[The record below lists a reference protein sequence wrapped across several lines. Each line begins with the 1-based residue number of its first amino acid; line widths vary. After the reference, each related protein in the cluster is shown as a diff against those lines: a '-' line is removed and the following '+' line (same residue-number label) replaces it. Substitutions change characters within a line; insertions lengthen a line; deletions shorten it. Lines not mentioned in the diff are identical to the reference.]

1 MDLFKR
7 PLFLIF
13 GLLILL
19 ATSCSTPLTELIYLN
34 GIEPGTTYSNGPLP
48 NTYQI
53 RSNDQLFIQ
62 VISDDPLNAAF
73 LNLTGTQGV
82 MSGGSSNLELI
93 TFLVDEQ
100 GKIEYPGLG
109 QIQVGGL
116 TIEEVNQE
124 IEGKVNNYLE
134 SASVFVKLVNRN
146 ITVLGEVR
154 APGQLLM
161 VKNQLTIFEALGAA
175 GDITDYGNRR
185 NVKIIRELPEGK
197 HVAEL
202 NLTDPEVIL
211 SPYYYI
217 LPHDIVYVELNT
229 KVYGAKNLPY
239 SAPLSITASIISIG
253 LLILNLFK

>member
-124 IEGKVNNYLE
+124 IEGKVNNYLKRSKFSLE
-134 SASVFVKLVNRN
+134 YKSKVIDFLKISA
-146 ITVLGEVR
+146 I
-154 APGQLLM
+154 
-161 VKNQLTIFEALGAA
+161 
-175 GDITDYGNRR
+175 
-185 NVKIIRELPEGK
+185 
-197 HVAEL
+197 
-202 NLTDPEVIL
+202 
-211 SPYYYI
+211 
-217 LPHDIVYVELNT
+217 
-229 KVYGAKNLPY
+229 
-239 SAPLSITASIISIG
+239 
-253 LLILNLFK
+253 